1 MNVEV
6 EGANR
11 PVFCDAKRDNGRNG
25 VTKNRTYI
33 HLAIGRRAD
42 EEDKPPLNAGSKP
55 LNFGCGK
62 GAATAGPQ
70 NESGV
75 DSDTPRPAASRFS
88 NELAISG

>member
-1 MNVEV
+1 MKSEFKSM
-6 EGANR
+6 NR
-11 PVFCDAKRDNGRNG
+11 PVSCDAKRDIRRNG
-25 VTKNRTYI
+25 VTKTRTYI

-62 GAATAGPQ
+62 GAVTAGPQ

-75 DSDTPRPAASRFS
+75 DSDTPPPS
-88 NELAISG
+88 SGSVL